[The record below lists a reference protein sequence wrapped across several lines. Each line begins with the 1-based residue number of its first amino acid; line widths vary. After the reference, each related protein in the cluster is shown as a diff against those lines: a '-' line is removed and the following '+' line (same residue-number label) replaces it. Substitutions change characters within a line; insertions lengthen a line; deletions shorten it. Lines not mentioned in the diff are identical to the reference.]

1 MTPSHHDDH
10 EDRSVLTR
18 KQAEPQL
25 TLNYG
30 NHADQIAE
38 VFPSTTPPS
47 TWAIGIHGGFWR
59 PAFDRTHLR
68 NTAAALAAHGVL
80 SILIEYRR
88 IPGQPQV
95 MVEDVC
101 LAVQSLQ
108 STPGPLYV
116 PNSRPVLW
124 GHSAGGHLALLVG
137 QLMPLEVS
145 RAIALAPVTDL
156 VQAEIDHLGKGA
168 VAEFL
173 GGRAVD
179 FAQFDPARL
188 AEPELPVTL
197 IHGARDSL
205 VPIRQSMSL
214 AGYWTSADC
223 ITIPD
228 SGHFELIDP
237 HSAAWPTVLS
247 AIAN

>member
-1 MTPSHHDDH
+1 MAPAHHDDH

-30 NHADQIAE
+30 NHADQIADI
-38 VFPSTTPPS
+38 FPSTTPPS

-80 SILIEYRR
+80 SILLEYRR

-95 MVEDVC
+95 MVDDVC
-101 LAVQSLQ
+101 LAVQSLR
-108 STPGPLYV
+108 STPGSLDF
-116 PNSRPVLW
+116 PNSPPVLW

-145 RAIALAPVTDL
+145 RVIALAPVTDL

-168 VAEFL
+168 VVEFL
-173 GGRAVD
+173 GGPAVD
-179 FAQFDPARL
+179 FAEIDPARL
-188 AEPELPVTL
+188 PEPELPVTL

-205 VPIRQSMSL
+205 VPVRQSMTL

-223 ITIPD
+223 IAIAD

-247 AIAN
+247 AITP